1 MVQNKFKFN
10 KWLWLGILVEVIV
23 APNQAI
29 IKQALSGINFAYFS
43 FLRYAL
49 VFAICVPSFIQL
61 FKSKPKKEGVKY
73 SIMAGLLLA
82 VAVLCHTYALRIVDA
97 SYASILALSSPLF
110 LIPFSVKLEGD
121 RINSRLVTGLSI
133 SAAGAFMVI
142 FMPIAFKNKGD
153 FNFDFIAT
161 LLIII
166 GVIAGALYTV
176 LSRKANEAGLK
187 IDAVFSIT
195 AAIGLVAYFAVFVIS
210 VKGDIYPHLALTYQQ
225 IMAVIFSAVIVMYF
239 ARKWTLLVYEKSG
252 PVILSGLG
260 YLGVFLSV
268 LFSIISLN
276 EKPSVGVIIGG
287 VLIILGLYISDY
299 HKSEHHK
306 HYGELKHH

>member
-1 MVQNKFKFN
+1 MIKSGFKFN

-29 IKQALSGINFAYFS
+29 MKQALNGVNFAYFS

-49 VFAICVPSFIQL
+49 VFIICVPALVRL
-61 FKSKPKKEGVKY
+61 FRSNSKKEGVGY
-73 SIMAGLLLA
+73 SIVAGLLLA

-121 RINSRLVTGLSI
+121 RINSRLIAGLSI

-153 FNFDFIAT
+153 FNFDFVAT
-161 LLIII
+161 LLLIIA
-166 GVIAGALYTV
+166 VISGALYTV

-187 IDAVFSIT
+187 IDAIFSIT
-195 AAIGLVAYFAVFVIS
+195 AVIGLIAYFAVFAIS

-225 IMAVIFSAVIVMYF
+225 IMAVIFSAIIVMYF

-276 EKPSVGVIIGG
+276 EKPPVGVIVGG

-306 HYGELKHH
+306 HSGDLKHH